1 MCAVEHQSSEHGRF
15 VKKVLMLGTM
25 FSLFAVAGAQSQTDI
40 STGAY
45 GLLNTRTAAN
55 QQSMYVYL
63 DQDSGLNHGFPSG
76 FFASNPGN
84 LATIHIDTGCIDD
97 PNAATGC
104 STDPNVLDRSHVT
117 VVRFSFDAQTS
128 GNFAGVN
135 IEEPE
140 NWGVLQT
147 GTGYDLR
154 GATSVTFDIRSPN
167 GAMVQFGVGG
177 CTTPYTAPIATTWT
191 TITLALDSL
200 SCTPDLSDVHLL
212 FGVAT
217 NDQHAPNG
225 ATVLVDNIVFT
236 PVPTARQSAQGFP
249 LGNQTFG
256 VLPQE
261 SAPIPLD
268 QVLRNLT
275 TTYESALVEL
285 QLLARGTQQ
294 DLTNV
299 RLIADTFDYALHH
312 DSHGDPLPVA
322 PDGSVGLHN
331 GFENGD
337 IGLFSSQQPPK
348 QGQAGDIRLA
358 GFTATTLCAPSDY
371 CLVLDGGT
379 GGNNSFAILALV
391 AAYEQFG
398 DTRYLNDALMI
409 GGWIVGNLTDTT
421 GTGYGGYYLGYPDL
435 GVPPPKPLQTGKS
448 IENNADI
455 FAALTALASVESR
468 LGNSSAAAS
477 WTNAANVAGDFVMQ
491 MFDSTNGRFNV
502 GTVPVGTPPAPGI
515 CPTGPQKG
523 NDVVNVC
530 DFLDSN
536 TFTTLALAGSPRYQG
551 QIDWRGPIQYVLSNF
566 AQTITVV
573 GITFQGFDIVPTPV
587 SGPNGI
593 AWEFT
598 GQTVEAMHFVDQ
610 VYNDTRFESAAS
622 SYLGQI
628 AVAQTSAPFADGL
641 GLVASTLQ
649 DGDVLPPSQQCLQTP
664 FQCIGERVGL
674 AATAWAI
681 LAEQKLNVFSP
692 FSVGTFSPTNLSFSG
707 QPITTTSAGQPVTLM
722 NAGNVA
728 LPISN
733 ISASGDF
740 AVSTSGTTCALASDL
755 PAGASCTIGMTF
767 TPTVSGPRTGTLT
780 ITTSPQAGPLSAA
793 LSGTGTDFSIS
804 SDPTSATV
812 TAGNKA
818 TYTLSITPISG
829 FNQTVALSCTGAP
842 AQSTCTVSPASVALN
857 GSAVANATVSVTTAG
872 GSVMMTGN
880 LSPLTDDHHPTTPV
894 SAIYLVPLIGVAWIV
909 RRRVSTIRAFSL
921 GIVLCLASGL
931 VGCGGGSSGGGG
943 GSKTPPGTYTL
954 SVTGTFTGGQ
964 GTLNHAV
971 SFKLTVN

>member
-1 MCAVEHQSSEHGRF
+1 MSTVEQRGSELGCF
-15 VKKVLMLGTM
+15 VRKLFLLGAM
-25 FSLFAVAGAQSQTDI
+25 FSVFAVAIAQSQTNI

-45 GLLNTRTAAN
+45 SLLNTRTAAN
-55 QQSMYVYL
+55 QQIMYVYL
-63 DQDSGLNHGFPSG
+63 DQDSGFNHGFPSG
-76 FFASNPGN
+76 FFASNPAN
-84 LATIHIDTGCIDD
+84 LGTIHIDTGCIED
-97 PNAATGC
+97 PNASNGC

-117 VVRFSFDAQTS
+117 VMRFSFDAQTS

-154 GATSVTFDIRSPN
+154 GANSVTLDIRSPN

-177 CTTPYTAPIATTWT
+177 CTAPYTAPIATTWT
-191 TITLALDSL
+191 TITLPLDSL

-212 FGVAT
+212 IGVAT

-225 ATVLVDNIVFT
+225 ATVLVDNIVFS
-236 PVPTARQSAQGFP
+236 PVPNVRTSALGFP

-275 TTYESALVEL
+275 TEYESALTVL
-285 QLLARGTQQ
+285 GLLARGTAQ
-294 DLTNV
+294 DLTNAHM
-299 RLIADTFDYALHH
+299 IADTFDYALHH
-312 DSHGDPLPVA
+312 ESHGDPLPVA

-331 GFENGD
+331 GNENGD
-337 IGLFSSQQPPK
+337 ISLFNNQQPPK
-348 QGQAGDIRLA
+348 QGQADDIRLA

-371 CLVLDGGT
+371 CLVLDGAT

-398 DTRYLNDALMI
+398 DTRYMNDALMI

-455 FAALTALASVESR
+455 FAAFTALATVESH
-468 LGNSSAAAS
+468 LGNSNSAAS
-477 WTNAANVAGDFVMQ
+477 WTNAANVAGDFVIQ

-523 NDVVNVC
+523 NDVTNVC

-536 TFTTLALAGSPRYQG
+536 TFTTLAMAGSPRYQG
-551 QIDWRGPIQYVLSNF
+551 QIDWREPIQYVLNNF
-566 AQTITVV
+566 AQTITVART
-573 GITFQGFDIVPTPV
+573 TFQGFDIVPAPV

-610 VYNDTRFESAAS
+610 LYNDTRFESAAS

-628 AVAQTSAPFADGL
+628 ALAQTSGPFGDGL
-641 GLVASTLQ
+641 GLVAATLQ
-649 DGDVLPPSQQCLQTP
+649 DGDVLPPTQQCLQTP
-664 FQCIGERVGL
+664 FQCIGERIGL
-674 AATAWAI
+674 AATGWAI

-692 FSVGTFSPTNLSFSG
+692 FSVRTLSPTNLSFSG
-707 QPITTTSAGQPVTLM
+707 QPITTTSASQPVTVT

-733 ISASGDF
+733 IAASGDF
-740 AVSTSGTTCALASDL
+740 AVSASGTTCALPSDL
-755 PAGASCTIGMTF
+755 PAGASCIIGMTF
-767 TPTVSGPRTGTLT
+767 KPTVSGPRAGTLT
-780 ITTSPQAGPLSAA
+780 ITTSPQVGPVSAA

-842 AQSTCTVSPASVALN
+842 APSTCTVSPPSLVLN

-872 GSVMMTGN
+872 GSAMMSGS
-880 LSPLTDDHHPTTPV
+880 LSPIADGPYPTAPI
-894 SAIYLVPLIGVAWIV
+894 SAIYSVPLLGLAWIV
-909 RRRVSTIRAFSL
+909 RRRVSAIRAFSL
-921 GIVLCLASGL
+921 GVVLCLASGL
-931 VGCGGGSSGGGG
+931 LGCGGGSSGGR
-943 GSKTPPGTYTL
+943 KTPPGTYTL

-971 SFKLTVN
+971 SLKLTVN

>member
-1 MCAVEHQSSEHGRF
+1 MYTAKAHGSEHACL
-15 VKKVLMLGTM
+15 VKKLGLLGMML
-25 FSLFAVAGAQSQTDI
+25 SVFAVAVAQCQTDI
-40 STGAY
+40 SVG
-45 GLLNTRTAAN
+45 GFNLLNTRTAAN
-55 QQSMYVYL
+55 QQIFYVYL
-63 DQDSGLNHGFPSG
+63 DQDSGFNHGFPSG
-76 FFASNPGN
+76 FFASNPAN
-84 LATIHIDTGCIDD
+84 LGTIHIDTGCIDD
-97 PNAATGC
+97 PNAPNGC
-104 STDPNVLDRSHVT
+104 STDPNGLDRSHVT
-117 VVRFSFDAQTS
+117 VMRFSFDAQTS

-140 NWGVLQT
+140 NWGVLHT

-154 GATSVTFDIRSPN
+154 GANSVSLDIRSPN

-177 CTTPYTAPIATTWT
+177 CTAPYTVPIGSTWT

-200 SCTPDLSDVHLL
+200 NCTPDLSDVHLL

-236 PVPTARQSAQGFP
+236 PVPTARQSALGFP

-275 TTYESALVEL
+275 TIYESALVEL
-285 QLLARGTQQ
+285 QLLARGTSQ
-294 DLTNV
+294 DLINA
-299 RLIADTFDYALHH
+299 RLVADTLDYALRH

-322 PDGSVGLHN
+322 SDGSGGLHN
-331 GFENGD
+331 GYENGD
-337 IGLFSSQQPPK
+337 IGLFNSQQPPK
-348 QGQAGDIRLA
+348 LGQAGDIRLA

-371 CLVLDGGT
+371 CLVLDGAT

-398 DTRYLNDALMI
+398 DTRYLNDALTI
-409 GGWIVGNLTDTT
+409 GNWIVGNLTDTT
-421 GTGYGGYYLGYPDL
+421 GTGYAGYYLGYPDL

-455 FAALTALASVESR
+455 FAGFMALARVESQ

-477 WTNAANVAGDFVMQ
+477 WTAAANVAGDFVMQ
-491 MFDSTNGRFNV
+491 MFDSTNSRFNV
-502 GTVPVGTPPAPGI
+502 GTVPVGTPPSPGI
-515 CPTGPQKG
+515 CPTGPQQG
-523 NDVVNVC
+523 NDVINVC

-536 TFTTLALAGSPRYQG
+536 TFTTLALAGSQRYQG
-551 QIDWRGPIQYVLSNF
+551 QIDWRQPIQYVLNNF
-566 AQTITVV
+566 AQTVTV
-573 GITFQGFDIVPTPV
+573 GGTAFQGFDIVPTPV

-598 GQTVEAMHFVDQ
+598 GQTVEAMRFVDQ
-610 VYNDTRFESAAS
+610 LYTDTRFESSAD
-622 SYLGQI
+622 SYLAQI
-628 AVAQTSAPFADGL
+628 AIAQTSAPFGDGL
-641 GLVASTLQ
+641 GLVAATLQ
-649 DGDVLPPSQQCLQTP
+649 GGDVLPPSQQCLQTP

-681 LAEQKLNVFSP
+681 VAEQKLNVFNP
-692 FSVGTFSPTNLSFSG
+692 FSIGSLAPTNLRFPG
-707 QPITTTSAGQPVTLM
+707 QPITTTGASQPVLLT
-722 NAGNVA
+722 NTGNLA

-733 ISASGDF
+733 IAATGDF
-740 AVSTSGTTCALASDL
+740 TVSASGTTCAPVSSL
-755 PAGASCTIGMTF
+755 PPGSSCTIGVIF
-767 TPTVSGPRTGTLT
+767 TPTVAGARAGTLT
-780 ITTSPQAGPLSAA
+780 IDTSPQVSALTTA

-804 SDPTSATV
+804 SNPTSATV
-812 TAGNKA
+812 TAGNAA

-842 AQSTCTVSPASVALN
+842 AHSMCSVSPPSVVLD
-857 GSAVANATVSVTTAG
+857 GSAVSNATVSVTTSG
-872 GSVMMTGN
+872 GTAMTARSR
-880 LSPLTDDHHPTTPV
+880 SPITGDERWTASF
-894 SAIYLVPLIGVAWIV
+894 SAIYLAPLLGLPWIA
-909 RRRVSTIRAFSL
+909 RRRVRAIRAFGL
-921 GIVLCLASGL
+921 AAVLSASGL

-943 GSKTPPGTYTL
+943 GGNNTPPGIYTL
-954 SVTGTFTGGQ
+954 SVTGTFTGSQ
-964 GTLNHAV
+964 GTLSHPVA
-971 SFKLTVN
+971 FKLTVN